1 MSFSHPSIRPHER
14 PRTPLTI
21 NYFTVYV
28 NTNMPGYDSAVRNA
42 VFKMRSK
49 STDWAD
55 DARTAMDL
63 GWTWGYEWTDERW
76 IVEILR
82 ADILSG
88 VYMIRIVTDRAHSW
102 MILAR
107 YLKNMINQRGL
118 YLGRTWRRQYV
129 RRISAQ
135 PPDVW
140 GMEAIGA
147 FDPTTIRKIWKRSRR
162 GPN

>member
-1 MSFSHPSIRPHER
+1 MSFSHPLINPHER
-14 PRTPLTI
+14 PRAPLTI

-28 NTNMPGYDSAVRNA
+28 NTNMPGYDAAVRTA

-55 DARTAMDL
+55 RALTAMDK
-63 GWTWGYEWTDERW
+63 GYIWGYEWYDEKW
-76 IVEILR
+76 HVDILR

-88 VYMIRIVTDRAHSW
+88 VYLIRIQTDRPHSW
-102 MILAR
+102 LLLAR
-107 YLKNMINQRGL
+107 YLKNLINERGL
-118 YLGRTWRRQYV
+118 YLNHTYRRQYV

-140 GMEAIGA
+140 GMDAIGA
-147 FDPTTIRKIWKRSRR
+147 FDVGTIRRRWRRNRR
-162 GPN
+162 GTN

>member
-1 MSFSHPSIRPHER
+1 MSFSHPSIRPHGR
-14 PRTPLTI
+14 PRDPLTM

-28 NTNMPGYDSAVRNA
+28 NTNMPGYDAAVRTA

-55 DARTAMDL
+55 RALTAMDK
-63 GWTWGYEWTDERW
+63 GEVWGYEWYDERW
-76 IVEILR
+76 RVEILR
-82 ADILSG
+82 ADILAG
-88 VYMIRIVTDRAHSW
+88 IYMIRINTERPHSW
-102 MILAR
+102 LLLAR
-107 YLKNMINQRGL
+107 YLKNLINERGL
-118 YLGRTWRRQYV
+118 YLGHTWRRQYV

-135 PPDVW
+135 PPNVW

-147 FDPTTIRKIWKRSRR
+147 FDPTTVRKIWKRSRR